1 MRRVVPLLLL
11 LTAGCGHAEWREA
24 DTRLASAAQA
34 ARDLGFVPM
43 SGPNN
48 TFGDFASHGEV
59 AWRVSLDPGRSYF
72 LAAACTTGCATLDF
86 SIADPRGGELAR
98 DSSAGTAPR
107 LVFTPPVE
115 GDYRVTFR
123 YGACSAE
130 RCRWIAQL
138 YDRRSTD

>member
-1 MRRVVPLLLL
+1 MRRVALALLSF
-11 LTAGCGHAEWREA
+11 AAACGRAEWREA

-34 ARDLGFVPM
+34 AREQGFVPL
-43 SGPNN
+43 SGPHN

-59 AWRVSLDPGRSYF
+59 AWRVSLDSGRSYF
-72 LAAACTTGCATLDF
+72 LAAACTTGCDTLDF

-98 DSSAGTAPR
+98 DSSAGNAPR

-123 YGACSAE
+123 YGACTAE

-138 YDRRSTD
+138 YDRRSTN